1 MVVGLTPK
9 LRNRICG
16 CHRSCEQRS
25 FTAMHRSCG
34 ELSEDVTASTNEVVE
49 VFDVLTHHCSCGQ
62 RIPPLF
68 AALHGT
74 SPRLRDAEG
83 AVQSECLFD
92 AWGLHIIHLKTESR
106 SSSGAVVHWM
116 GSGSVVISHRYYLGA
131 RNNSTFSTVS
141 SGSSGSARPKQ
152 LCMDGQDA
160 SVKADN

>member
-92 AWGLHIIHLKTESR
+92 AWGLHIIHLIKNRIKILVR
-106 SSSGAVVHWM
+106 SSCA
-116 GSGSVVISHRYYLGA
+116 L
-131 RNNSTFSTVS
+131 
-141 SGSSGSARPKQ
+141 
-152 LCMDGQDA
+152 DGERFCGD
-160 SVKADN
+160 